1 MLYFVKHGVSTSAKS
16 EKNGYLIRMR
26 ESTAD
31 YIPKGLPQLIVT
43 VKRVRKG
50 EFRHEH
56 VDISFSCPDY
66 QEQKP
71 TPKGFA

>member
-50 EFRHEH
+50 EFRNGCLEIP
-56 VDISFSCPDY
+56 VSARTDR
-66 QEQKP
+66 Q
-71 TPKGFA
+71 